1 MLELDAVRIAYGRH
15 EAVRGV
21 DLLVHAGQTVGLV
34 GESGSGKSS
43 VAKAVVGLNALD
55 GGQIRLDGTTIARA
69 GRRVHHPA
77 RIGLQMVF
85 QDPRSSLNPR
95 MRVRETLDESVRL
108 AGATGTGIA
117 TRVGE
122 LMSRIGMDEDLLDR
136 FPHQLSGG
144 QLQRI
149 AIARA
154 LAVSPNHLVLDEVTA
169 SLDVS
174 VQARILNLLR
184 ELQAELG
191 FSMLY
196 ISHDLS
202 VVRYLSD
209 YVYVMREGSV
219 VEHGPTTRLFDE
231 PSTDYTRLL
240 LDSVPE
246 LDGTRWRTGAADPI
260 EVAPRTISHQ
270 RKALQ

>member
-1 MLELDAVRIAYGRH
+1 MLEFQNVTMAYGRH
-15 EAVRGV
+15 EVVRGV
-21 DLLVHAGQTVGLV
+21 DLTLRPGQTVGLV
-34 GESGSGKSS
+34 GESGSGKTTI
-43 VAKAVVGLNALD
+43 AKAAVGLNSLKKGRILVD
-55 GGQIRLDGTTIARA
+55 GKPVCGAGHRLT
-69 GRRVHHPA
+69 HPA
-77 RIGLQMVF
+77 RLGLQMVF

-95 MRVRETLDESVRL
+95 MRVRDTLLESVRL
-108 AGATGTGIA
+108 RPSGVDPQV
-117 TRVGE
+117 RVNE
-122 LMSRIGMDEDLLDR
+122 LARKIDLTDTQLDR

-154 LAVSPNHLVLDEVTA
+154 LVAGADHLLLDEVTA

-184 ELQAELG
+184 SLQRELG

-209 YVYVMREGSV
+209 YIYVMRAGV
-219 VEHGPTTRLFDE
+219 IVEHGTADQVFAHAR
-231 PSTDYTRLL
+231 TDYTRLL

-246 LDGTRWRTGAADPI
+246 LDGSRWRGPATAGTPPIAD
-260 EVAPRTISHQ
+260 TT
-270 RKALQ
+270 KWTDL

>member
-1 MLELDAVRIAYGRH
+1 MLELQSVTIAYGH
-15 EAVRGV
+15 HDVVRDV
-21 DLLVHAGQTVGLV
+21 DLRVEPGQTVGLV
-34 GESGSGKSS
+34 GESGSGKTSI
-43 VAKAVVGLNALD
+43 AKAAVGLNTLK
-55 GGQIRLDGTTIARA
+55 A
-69 GRRVHHPA
+69 GRILVDGAPVCEAGGRVRHPS
-77 RIGLQMVF
+77 RLGLQMVF

-95 MRVRETLDESVRL
+95 MRVRDTLLESVRL
-108 AGATGTGIA
+108 RPGPVAPDV
-117 TRVGE
+117 RVAE
-122 LMSRIGMDEDLLDR
+122 VAAKIDLTDQQLDR

-154 LAVSPNHLVLDEVTA
+154 LVAGADHLLLDEVTA

-174 VQARILNLLR
+174 VQARILNFLR
-184 ELQAELG
+184 SLQRELG

-209 YVYVMREGSV
+209 YVYVMRAGV
-219 VEHGPTTRLFDE
+219 IVEHGPADE
-231 PSTDYTRLL
+231 VFANPTTDYTRLL

-246 LDGTRWRTGAADPI
+246 LDGSRWRAPATAATHPAA
-260 EVAPRTISHQ
+260 EPRKEAEQ
-270 RKALQ
+270 

>member
-1 MLELDAVRIAYGRH
+1 VLELQDVTIAYGH
-15 EAVRGV
+15 HDVVRGV
-21 DLLVHAGQTVGLV
+21 DLVVRPGQTVGLV
-34 GESGSGKSS
+34 GESGSGKTSI
-43 VAKAVVGLNALD
+43 AKAAVGLNALKSGRILVD
-55 GGQIRLDGTTIARA
+55 GKTVCEAGKRVRHPSRL
-69 GRRVHHPA
+69 
-77 RIGLQMVF
+77 GLQMVF

-95 MRVRETLDESVRL
+95 MRVRDTLLESVRL
-108 AGATGTGIA
+108 RPGPVDPQV
-117 TRVGE
+117 RVAE
-122 LMSRIGMDEDLLDR
+122 VAAKIDLTDQQLDR

-154 LAVSPNHLVLDEVTA
+154 LVAGADHLLLDEVTA

-174 VQARILNLLR
+174 VQARILNFLR
-184 ELQAELG
+184 SLQRELG

-209 YVYVMREGSV
+209 YIYVMRGGV
-219 VEHGPTTRLFDE
+219 IAEHGPAEQVFAHPT
-231 PSTDYTRLL
+231 TDYTRLL

-246 LDGTRWRTGAADPI
+246 LDGSRWRAPASAATPP
-260 EVAPRTISHQ
+260 VAEPRKEAGQ
-270 RKALQ
+270 

>member
-1 MLELDAVRIAYGRH
+1 MLELENVTIAYGH
-15 EAVRGV
+15 HDVVRGV
-21 DLLVHAGQTVGLV
+21 DLRVEAGQTVGLV
-34 GESGSGKSS
+34 GESGSGKTSI
-43 VAKAVVGLNALD
+43 AKAVVGLNPLKEGRILVNGTPVCEA
-55 GGQIRLDGTTIARA
+55 GKRVRHPSRL
-69 GRRVHHPA
+69 
-77 RIGLQMVF
+77 GLQMVF

-95 MRVRETLDESVRL
+95 MRARDTLLESVRL
-108 AGATGTGIA
+108 RPGSVDP
-117 TRVGE
+117 RVRVAE
-122 LMSRIGMDEDLLDR
+122 VAEKIDLNDQQLDR

-154 LAVSPNHLVLDEVTA
+154 LVAGADHLMLDEVTA

-174 VQARILNLLR
+174 VQARILNFLRSLQR
-184 ELQAELG
+184 ELS

-209 YVYVMREGSV
+209 YIYVMRDGV
-219 VEHGPTTRLFDE
+219 IVEHGPADE
-231 PSTDYTRLL
+231 VFTNPTTDYTRLL

-246 LDGTRWRTGAADPI
+246 LDGSRWRAPASAATHP
-260 EVAPRTISHQ
+260 AGKPR
-270 RKALQ
+270 KEAEL

>member
-1 MLELDAVRIAYGRH
+1 MLEIEGVRVVYGRH

-21 DLLVHAGQTVGLV
+21 DIRILPGQTVGLV

-43 VAKAVVGLNALD
+43 VARAVVGLHPVRD
-55 GGQIRLDGTTIARA
+55 GRILLNGVQIA
-69 GRRVHHPA
+69 GPGDRVRHPA
-77 RIGLQMVF
+77 GLGLQMVF
-85 QDPRSSLNPR
+85 QDPRSSLSPR
-95 MRVRETLDESVRL
+95 MRVRDALCEGARLGRADRSRSGEYVSEIAAKIGLSERQLDS
-108 AGATGTGIA
+108 
-117 TRVGE
+117 
-122 LMSRIGMDEDLLDR
+122 
-136 FPHQLSGG
+136 FPHQMSGG

-154 LAVSPNHLVLDEVTA
+154 LVTGADHLLLDEVTA

-174 VQARILNLLR
+174 VQARILNFIR
-184 ELQAELG
+184 SFQRELG

-209 YVYVMREGSV
+209 YVYVMKEGV
-219 VEHGPTTRLFDE
+219 IAEHGTNEQVFTS

-240 LDSVPE
+240 LESVPE
-246 LDGTRWRTGAADPI
+246 LDGTRWRSTTTTT
-260 EVAPRTISHQ
+260 RTEAEKKEANS
-270 RKALQ
+270 

>member
-1 MLELDAVRIAYGRH
+1 VLELQDVSIAYGRQ
-15 EAVRGV
+15 EVVRGV
-21 DLLVHAGQTVGLV
+21 DLRVERGQTVGLV
-34 GESGSGKSS
+34 GESGSGKTSI
-43 VAKAVVGLNALD
+43 AKAAVGLNVVRTGRILVNGETVCEA
-55 GGQIRLDGTTIARA
+55 GGRVRHPSRL
-69 GRRVHHPA
+69 
-77 RIGLQMVF
+77 GLQMVF

-95 MRVRETLDESVRL
+95 MRVRDTLLEAVRRRP
-108 AGATGTGIA
+108 GREDPH
-117 TRVGE
+117 TRVAE
-122 LMSRIGMDEDLLDR
+122 VAEKIDLTDQQLDR

-149 AIARA
+149 AVARA
-154 LAVSPNHLVLDEVTA
+154 LVAGGDHLLLDEVTA

-174 VQARILNLLR
+174 VQARILNFLR
-184 ELQAELG
+184 VLQRELG

-209 YVYVMREGSV
+209 YVYVMRTGAI
-219 VEHGPTTRLFDE
+219 VEHGPVDDIFAN

-246 LDGTRWRTGAADPI
+246 LDGSRWRATATAATQPPG
-260 EVAPRTISHQ
+260 EPR
-270 RKALQ
+270 KEAEK